1 MGQPGRVYTLSFITE
16 YIGNESER
24 RELKHLSTYRNRNQF
39 RDSVSS
45 GERKRNSPN
54 HTSLLVRG
62 CRSPTW
68 DFRYI
73 AEQYGKADHRR

>member
-1 MGQPGRVYTLSFITE
+1 MGKPGRGYTLSFITE

-24 RELKHLSTYRNRNQF
+24 RELKHLSTYRKRNQF

-45 GERKRNSPN
+45 GERTRKSPN
-54 HTSLLVRG
+54 HISLLIWG

-68 DFRYI
+68 DL
-73 AEQYGKADHRR
+73 

>member
-1 MGQPGRVYTLSFITE
+1 MGKPGGSYIPSCITE
-16 YIGNESER
+16 YIGNEGER

-45 GERKRNSPN
+45 GERKRSSPN
-54 HTSLLVRG
+54 HAGLPAWG

-68 DFRYI
+68 DL
-73 AEQYGKADHRR
+73 